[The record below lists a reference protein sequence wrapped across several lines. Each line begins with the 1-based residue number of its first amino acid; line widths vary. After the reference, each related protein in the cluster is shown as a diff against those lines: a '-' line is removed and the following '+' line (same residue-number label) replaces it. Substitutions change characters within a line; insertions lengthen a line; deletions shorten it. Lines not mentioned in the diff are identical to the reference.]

1 MSNQLP
7 DDLLIAYQTFTMLAT
22 KYKYAYAGMMVGM
35 EPPSLV
41 AIGNVTEKG
50 HELAELLRKYADIL
64 DEKTDKGQFERPYS
78 ANAN

>member
-1 MSNQLP
+1 MAQLP
-7 DDLLIAYQTFTMLAT
+7 DDLLIAYQNFTLLAT
-22 KYKYAYAGMMVGM
+22 HYKFAYAGMMVGT

-50 HELAELLRKYADIL
+50 HELATLLRKYADIL

-78 ANAN
+78 SNAN

>member
-22 KYKYAYAGMMVGM
+22 KYKYAYAGMMVGT

-50 HELAELLRKYADIL
+50 HELVALLRKYADIL
-64 DEKTDKGQFERPYS
+64 EEKTDKGQFERPYTS
-78 ANAN
+78 NAN